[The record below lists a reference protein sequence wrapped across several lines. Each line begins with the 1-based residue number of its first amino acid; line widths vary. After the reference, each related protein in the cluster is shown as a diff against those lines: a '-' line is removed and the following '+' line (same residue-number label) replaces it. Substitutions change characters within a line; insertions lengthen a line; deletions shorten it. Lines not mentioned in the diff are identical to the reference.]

1 MDYYIIDASSNVEEY
16 LKLGKDI
23 VDKIGKACVMS
34 EFQYLDRSVLS
45 SELDEKSGRVCQDFI
60 YDHGIPL
67 VSEKLKDFFDTLGID
82 YLFYKKIILT
92 KSSAGIAEPYWLA
105 LPQRI
110 NCLNFEKSAIDPYM
124 NSVEKDGIV
133 INDSKVGRFDIFKLG
148 GATKLGQLTN
158 LEIIVT
164 ENLAN
169 KLKEKKFKGLHIYR
183 ISSN

>member
-82 YLFYKKIILT
+82 YLFYT
-92 KSSAGIAEPYWLA
+92 DAVA
-105 LPQRI
+105 LW
-110 NCLNFEKSAIDPYM
+110 
-124 NSVEKDGIV
+124 
-133 INDSKVGRFDIFKLG
+133 
-148 GATKLGQLTN
+148 
-158 LEIIVT
+158 
-164 ENLAN
+164 
-169 KLKEKKFKGLHIYR
+169 
-183 ISSN
+183 